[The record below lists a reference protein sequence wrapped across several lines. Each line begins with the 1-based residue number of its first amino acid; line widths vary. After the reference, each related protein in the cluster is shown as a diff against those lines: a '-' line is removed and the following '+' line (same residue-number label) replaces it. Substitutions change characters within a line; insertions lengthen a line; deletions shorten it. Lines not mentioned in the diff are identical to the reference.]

1 MLLSIKNLSKSYITK
16 TILDNINIIVE
27 ERDKIGLIGNNGSG
41 KTTLFNIITEEI
53 SKDSGEIFIRKDL
66 KIGYLKQQLNIH
78 AENTLYEECEK
89 IFQNLIELEKI
100 LRELE
105 IKISDTQ
112 NPDLEADINQYGKL
126 QEKFTELD
134 GYSYPSKIR
143 GALIGL
149 GFDKEDFSKGV
160 NELSGGQKS
169 RLALAKLLLSEPDL
183 MLLDEPTNHL
193 DIDAISWL
201 ERFLKDYKGAQII
214 ISHDRYF
221 LDNVVNKISLLEN
234 KKLTHFNGNYTF
246 YLKERKKQLEVLK
259 KQYLD
264 QEKEI
269 KRQREIIKRYLNMG
283 RDRFIRAGKSRQKL
297 LDKMEKIDPPK
308 EKKTYHIKFF
318 PKYESGRDVLTVKNL
333 SKSYNGSLVF
343 KNLNFNIYKKEK
355 VGIIGPNG
363 IGKSTLFKILNN
375 QISKDEGQITL
386 GAKVS
391 VSYFDQE
398 MESLAGNKTVIDEIW
413 DDYPK
418 LNHYEIRSYLAKF
431 LFIGDD
437 IFKIVDELSGG
448 EKAKLALLKI
458 MLKGSNLLLLDEP
471 TNHLDIDSK
480 SALEDALLDYEGT
493 VVSISHDRYF
503 LNSLCDKILVMKQ
516 DGIDE
521 YLGNYDYYLEKTKVT
536 EEVFDDI
543 LSKTEIYNQKKQTR
557 EEKNLDREK
566 KRKLKDLENKICELE
581 ETMSSIDDE
590 LASNEIYSDIDYVH
604 EISER
609 RNKLKEKLDLLYL
622 DWFEQEKGY

>member
-1 MLLSIKNLSKSYITK
+1 IPQK
-16 TILDNINIIVE
+16 
-27 ERDKIGLIGNNGSG
+27 
-41 KTTLFNIITEEI
+41 
-53 SKDSGEIFIRKDL
+53 
-66 KIGYLKQQLNIH
+66 
-78 AENTLYEECEK
+78 ECEK
-89 IFQNLIELEKI
+89 IFQNLIELEQT

-105 IKISDTQ
+105 MKISDAH
-112 NPDLEADINQYGKL
+112 NPQLKEDIERYGKL
-126 QEKFTELD
+126 QEKFAELD

-149 GFDKEDFSKGV
+149 GFDKEDFSKKV
-160 NELSGGQKS
+160 NEISGGQKS

-193 DIDAISWL
+193 DISAISWL
-201 ERFLKDYKGAQII
+201 EKFLKEYKGAQII

-269 KRQREIIKRYLNMG
+269 KRQKEIIKRYLNMG

-297 LDKMEKIDPPK
+297 LDKMEKIDPPS
-308 EKKTYHIKFF
+308 EKKTYNIKFF
-318 PKYESGRDVLTVKNL
+318 PRYESGRDVLTVKDL
-333 SKSYNGSLVF
+333 SKSYDGNVIF
-343 KNLNFNIYKKEK
+343 ENLNFNIYKKEK

-363 IGKSTLFKILNN
+363 VGKSTLFKILNN
-375 QISKDEGQITL
+375 KISKDQGQITF
-386 GAKVS
+386 GAKVMI
-391 VSYFDQE
+391 SYFDQE
-398 MESLAGNKTVIDEIW
+398 MESLSGDKTVIDEIW

-418 LNHYEIRSYLAKF
+418 LNHYEVRSYLAKF

-437 IFKIVDELSGG
+437 IFKIVEDLSGG
-448 EKAKLALLKI
+448 EKARLALLKI

-493 VVSISHDRYF
+493 IVSISHDRYF

-516 DGIDE
+516 EGIDE
-521 YLGNYDYYLEKTKVT
+521 YLGNYDYYVEKTKVA
-536 EEVFDDI
+536 EEVQEEF

-557 EEKNLDREK
+557 EERNLDREK
-566 KRKLKDLENKICELE
+566 KRKLQELENKINQLE
-581 ETMSSIDDE
+581 EEVNSIDDE
-590 LASNEIYSDIDYVH
+590 LTKNEIYSDIDYVH
-604 EISER
+604 EISEK
-609 RNKLKEKLDLLYL
+609 RNRLKEELDTLYL
-622 DWFEQEKGY
+622 DWFEYENN